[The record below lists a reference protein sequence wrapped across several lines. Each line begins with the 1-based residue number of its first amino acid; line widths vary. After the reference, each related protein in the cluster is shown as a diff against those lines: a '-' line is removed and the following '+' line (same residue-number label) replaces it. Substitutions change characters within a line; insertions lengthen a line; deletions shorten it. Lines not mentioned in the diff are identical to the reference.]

1 MKHYIGVD
9 FHLQHSSIAVMDQNG
24 SLIDE
29 QKLYHSEE
37 DRLHKYFESL
47 PKDSSVSLEAT
58 RNWYWIVDYLQDLG
72 LSVNL
77 VHAKKAR
84 IIAESTIKTDK
95 IDARVLAHL
104 DRSNFLPKA
113 YIATKDI
120 RHQRE
125 LLRYYISMVK
135 IRSSIKNRVHA
146 ILAKNN
152 VQHNF
157 TDLFGTAGMQF
168 LKDLV
173 LPAVFKSEIDGY
185 CELLMNIRQRVKDAQ
200 SLIKEQCS
208 TSPYVKRLIT
218 IPGISYYTALLL
230 AAEIADIN
238 RFANSKKLCS
248 YAGLVSSTR
257 QSADKTHYGH
267 IIKDSNKYIRYA
279 LIEAVLHTVRKDP
292 DLYRF
297 YMHIR
302 RAKGIAKARVA
313 TARKLLIYIYAMLK
327 NDTDYRHNRSYY
339 NQAISVTK
347 LGI

>member
-1 MKHYIGVD
+1 
-9 FHLQHSSIAVMDQNG
+9 MDRDG

-58 RNWYWIVDYLQDLG
+58 RNWYWLVDYLQDLG

-113 YIATKDI
+113 YIATKET
-120 RHQRE
+120 RHKRE
-125 LLRYYISMVK
+125 LLRYYISLVK

-157 TDLFGTAGMQF
+157 TDLFGTSGTQF
-168 LKDLV
+168 LESLE
-173 LPAVFKSEIDGY
+173 LPAIFKAEIDGY
-185 CELLMNIRQRVKDAQ
+185 SELLVNIKQRIKDAQ
-200 SLIKEQCS
+200 SLIKEQCA
-208 TSPYVKRLIT
+208 TSPYVTRLMT

-230 AAEIADIN
+230 ASEIADIN
-238 RFANSKKLCS
+238 RFSNYKKLCS
-248 YAGLVSSTR
+248 YAGLVSSTH
-257 QSADKTHYGH
+257 QSADKTHHGH

-279 LIEAVLHTVRKDP
+279 LIEAVLHTIRKDP
-292 DLYRF
+292 ELYRF
-297 YMHIR
+297 YARIQ
-302 RAKGIAKARVA
+302 RAKGTAKARIA
-313 TARKLLIYIYAMLK
+313 AARKLLIYIYAMLK
-327 NDTDYRHNRSYY
+327 NDTDYKHNKTHY